1 MKPPANER
9 DVALG
14 LAARSARAATA
25 LGRFALLPARIVA
38 RAPVTR
44 RAADGLAA
52 EGRETR
58 LEARRQLGAVP
69 AELVATPELEQA
81 IDAALEGPLTDA
93 VARSLAEHRVV
104 ERVAG
109 QVLASADFEAAFA
122 AALEHEA
129 TQRLVERALASPGVE
144 RLAIEAVESKLSA
157 ELTDRVVRSP
167 EFRRAVEQIAS
178 SPEVRSAL
186 TKQTTSLAG
195 EVASGLSSGAE
206 RLDDTVERPFRR
218 LLRRPPRAEG
228 VAGVPYA
235 GIVSRGVALLLDLV
249 LAHLV
254 LLLGTAAVSLLTSL
268 VGELHPQ
275 WLVETL
281 VAVGWTLTVGTYFVL
296 FWTVAGQTP
305 GMRFMSLR
313 VVDRAG
319 SRPSSW
325 RSVVRLVGLVL
336 AIVPVFAGF
345 LPVLFDS
352 RRRALQDFLAGT
364 VVLYER

>member
-1 MKPPANER
+1 MKPKPPATER
-9 DVALG
+9 DIAVG
-14 LAARSARAATA
+14 LAARSARAAA
-25 LGRFALLPARIVA
+25 AIGRIALLPARVVA
-38 RAPVTR
+38 RAPGAR

-58 LEARRQLGAVP
+58 MQARQHLGAVP
-69 AELVATPELEQA
+69 AELVATPELERA
-81 IDAALEGPLTDA
+81 IDDVLEGPLTDA

-144 RLAIEAVESKLSA
+144 RLAIEALESKLST

-186 TKQTTSLAG
+186 TKQTESLAE
-195 EVASGLSSGAE
+195 EVAAGLRSRAE
-206 RLDDTVERPFRR
+206 RLDDAVERPVRR
-218 LLRRPPRAEG
+218 RSRAAG
-228 VAGVPYA
+228 VARVPYA
-235 GIVSRGVALLLDLV
+235 GVASRGVALVLDV
-249 LAHLV
+249 ALAHVILI
-254 LLLGTAAVSLLTSL
+254 LGAGAVSLLASL
-268 VGELHPQ
+268 VGDLRPQ

-281 VAVGWTLTVGTYFVL
+281 VAVGWALTVGTYFIL
-296 FWTVAGQTP
+296 FWSVAGQTP
-305 GMRFMSLR
+305 GMRFMRLR
-313 VVDRAG
+313 VVDPTRG
-319 SRPSSW
+319 PPSFW
-325 RSVVRLVGLVL
+325 RSLVRVVGLVL
-336 AIVPVFAGF
+336 AIVPLFAGF
-345 LPVLFDS
+345 LPVLFDE

-364 VVLYER
+364 VVVYER

>member
-1 MKPPANER
+1 VKPKPPATER
-9 DVALG
+9 DIAVG
-14 LAARSARAATA
+14 LAARSARAAA
-25 LGRFALLPARIVA
+25 AVGRIALLPARIVA
-38 RAPVTR
+38 RAPGAR

-58 LEARRQLGAVP
+58 LQARQQLGAVP
-69 AELVATPELEQA
+69 AELVTTPELERA
-81 IDAALEGPLTDA
+81 IDDVLEGPLTDA

-144 RLAIEAVESKLSA
+144 RLAIEALESKLST

-186 TKQTTSLAG
+186 TKQTTSFAG

-206 RLDDTVERPFRR
+206 RLDDAVERPFRR
-218 LLRRPPRAEG
+218 MLRRPPRTGG
-228 VAGVPYA
+228 VAGANA
-235 GIVSRGVALLLDLV
+235 GIVSRGVALVLDVV
-249 LAHLV
+249 LAHVV
-254 LLLGTAAVSLLTSL
+254 LLLGTAAVNLLSSL
-268 VGELHPQ
+268 VGELRPE
-275 WLVETL
+275 WLVATL
-281 VAVGWTLTVGTYFVL
+281 VGAAWALTVGTYFVL

-305 GMRFMSLR
+305 GMRLMSLR
-313 VVDRAG
+313 VDRAG
-319 SRPSSW
+319 SPPSFW
-325 RSVVRLVGLVL
+325 RSLVRLVGLAL
-336 AIVPVFAGF
+336 AIVPLFAGF
-345 LPVLFDS
+345 LPVLFDE
-352 RRRALQDFLAGT
+352 RRRALQDYLAGT
-364 VVLYER
+364 VVVYRR